1 MSHLYFLVFQSQA
14 ICNISIT
21 QRLCIL
27 CVKMM
32 AVPSIPTWET
42 VKTCFHETF
51 PASASELYVNICCWS
66 QSYIMII
73 NKFIIWGV
81 YDYISE
87 ELLISCLYLMKKTKL
102 ILGLC
107 QGNTFWMCTTV
118 HWLRTLQYTS
128 RLEAVY
134 KHSVNL
140 IWEGFVFSVLG
151 SGLENLI
158 PRFETSWCTPFAVL
172 SPTCSSLG
180 PSKMFWKFQHRV
192 FCFFQSML

>member
-81 YDYISE
+81 YEYISE
-87 ELLISCLYLMKKTKL
+87 ELLISSLYLMKQPKL
-102 ILGLC
+102 IRVVSREYFLDVYHCSLTPYTAVHISTRGGL
-107 QGNTFWMCTTV
+107 QTFSQPHMKRIC
-118 HWLRTLQYTS
+118 
-128 RLEAVY
+128 
-134 KHSVNL
+134 
-140 IWEGFVFSVLG
+140 FSVLG

-180 PSKMFWKFQHRV
+180 PSKKFWKFQRRV